1 MLAWDRDRMGLA
13 RSDDS
18 QVPLS
23 SSPIVV
29 QRRRC
34 GQAFHCLG
42 ILAKLHGCV
51 EKSRYGTWRRST
63 AASCLRNSL
72 SRMYRAYFEE
82 VQKSGERLTNG
93 SSYPLTRQGP

>member
-1 MLAWDRDRMGLA
+1 MGLA

-18 QVPLS
+18 QHFIVLAFLRS
-23 SSPIVV
+23 YTDALRNHVTVHGGVV
-29 QRRRC
+29 QQRV
-34 GQAFHCLG
+34 AF
-42 ILAKLHGCV
+42 
-51 EKSRYGTWRRST
+51 ET
-63 AASCLRNSL
+63 AF